1 MVKAIRI
8 TETGKA
14 NVMKFVDVEIK
25 SLAPNEVLI
34 KNKAIGLNYID
45 VYHRSGTYPLPLPT
59 GIGLEAAGVIE
70 DVGSAVT
77 EFKVGDRVAHAAA
90 PPGAYSEKQVYPQ
103 EKLVKIPDYISDEI
117 ASVIMLKGI
126 TSEYLIHRAY
136 KVKKDQFI
144 LYHAA
149 AGGVGQV
156 LCQWAKSLGCKVI
169 GTVGSEEKI
178 KIAKENGC
186 DFVINYSK
194 ESFSQKVREIT
205 NGKMLDV
212 VYDGVGAKTFEES
225 IECLAIRGTMV
236 SFGNA
241 SGLVEKVDPKKHIAP
256 KGLFFTRPSI
266 AHYTVTREELVNS
279 ANTVFDAIRTNKFKV
294 KIFKKF
300 ALKDAVKAHEEL
312 EARKLTGPAILVP

>member
-8 TETGKA
+8 TETGNA

-25 SLAPNEVLI
+25 KLAPNEVLI

-45 VYHRSGTYPLPLPT
+45 VYHRSGTYPLPLPN

-70 DVGSAVT
+70 EIGSDIK

-90 PPGAYSEKQVYPQ
+90 PPGSYSEKQVYPQ

-117 ASVIMLKGI
+117 ASCIMLKGI
-126 TSEYLIHRAY
+126 TSEYLLHRAY

-169 GTVGSEEKI
+169 GTVGSEEKVA
-178 KIAKENGC
+178 IAKENGC

-194 ESFSQKVREIT
+194 ESFSQKVKEIT

-256 KGLFFTRPSI
+256 KGLYFTRPSI

-279 ANTVFDAIRTNKFKV
+279 ARTVFEAIKTNKFK
-294 KIFKKF
+294 INLFKKF
-300 ALKDAVKAHEEL
+300 ALKDAVTAHEEL
-312 EARKLTGPAILVP
+312 EARKLLGPAILVP

>member
-1 MVKAIRI
+1 MVKAIVI
-8 TETGKA
+8 KEFGKA
-14 NVMKFVDVEIK
+14 NVMNLEETNLPKLK
-25 SLAPNEVLI
+25 NNEVLI
-34 KNKAIGLNYID
+34 KNLSIGLNFID
-45 VYHRSGTYPLPLPT
+45 VYHRSGVYPLPLPT
-59 GIGLEAAGVIE
+59 GLGLEAAGVIE
-70 DVGSAVT
+70 DIGSDVK

-90 PPGAYSEKQVYPQ
+90 PPGSYSEKQVYPQ
-103 EKLVKIPDYISDEI
+103 EKLIKIPDYISNEI
-117 ASVIMLKGI
+117 ASCIMLKGI
-126 TSEYLIHRAY
+126 TSEYLLFRAY
-136 KVKKDQFI
+136 KVKKNQFI
-144 LYHAA
+144 LFHAA

-194 ESFSQKVREIT
+194 ESFSKQVKEIT

-241 SGLVEKVDPKKHIAP
+241 SGIVEKIDPKKHIAP

-266 AHYTVTREELVNS
+266 AHYTVTREELANS
-279 ANTVFDAIRTNKFKV
+279 AKTVFEAIKNNQFKI

-300 ALKDAVKAHEEL
+300 SLKEVVKAHEEL
-312 EARKLTGPAILVP
+312 EDRKLQGPSIIVP

>member
-8 TETGKA
+8 TETGNA
-14 NVMKFVDVEIK
+14 NVMKFVDIELK
-25 SLAPNEVLI
+25 KLAPNEVLI

-45 VYHRSGTYPLPLPT
+45 VYHRSGTYPLPLPN

-70 DVGSAVT
+70 EIGSDVK

-90 PPGAYSEKQVYPQ
+90 PPGSYSEKQVYPQ
-103 EKLVKIPDYISDEI
+103 EKLVKIPDYISDEV
-117 ASVIMLKGI
+117 ASCIMLKGI
-126 TSEYLIHRAY
+126 TSEYLLHRAY
-136 KVKKDQFI
+136 AVKKGEFI
-144 LYHAA
+144 LFHAA

-169 GTVGSEEKI
+169 GTVGSDEKVA
-178 KIAKENGC
+178 IAKENGC

-194 ESFSQKVREIT
+194 ESFSQKVKDIT
-205 NGKMLDV
+205 EGKMLKV

-225 IECLAIRGTMV
+225 LDCLAIRGTMV

-241 SGLVEKVDPKKHIAP
+241 SGLVANVDPKKHIAP
-256 KGLFFTRPSI
+256 KGLYFTRPSI

-279 ANTVFDAIRTNKFKV
+279 ANAVFEAIKTNKFKV

-300 ALKDAVKAHEEL
+300 ALKDAVTAHEEL
-312 EARKLTGPAILVP
+312 EARKLTGPGILVP

>member
-8 TETGKA
+8 TETGNA
-14 NVMKFVDVEIK
+14 NVMKFVDIELK
-25 SLAPNEVLI
+25 KLAPNEVLI

-45 VYHRSGTYPLPLPT
+45 VYHRSGTYPLPLPN

-70 DVGSAVT
+70 EIGSDVK

-90 PPGAYSEKQVYPQ
+90 PPGSYSEKQVYPQ
-103 EKLVKIPDYISDEI
+103 EKLVKIPDYISDEV
-117 ASVIMLKGI
+117 ASCIMLKGI
-126 TSEYLIHRAY
+126 TSEYLLHRAY
-136 KVKKDQFI
+136 AVKKGEFI
-144 LYHAA
+144 LFHAA

-169 GTVGSEEKI
+169 GTVGSDEKVA
-178 KIAKENGC
+178 IARENGC

-194 ESFSQKVREIT
+194 ESFSQKVKEIT
-205 NGKMLDV
+205 EGKMLKV

-225 IECLAIRGTMV
+225 LDCLAIRGTMV

-241 SGLVEKVDPKKHIAP
+241 SGLIDNVDPKKHIAP
-256 KGLFFTRPSI
+256 KGLYFTRPSI
-266 AHYTVTREELVNS
+266 AHYTVAREELVNS
-279 ANTVFDAIRTNKFKV
+279 ANSVFEAIKTGKFKV

-300 ALKDAVKAHEEL
+300 ALKDAVTAHEEL

>member
-8 TETGKA
+8 TEAGKA
-14 NVMKFVDVEIK
+14 NVMKFVDVELK
-25 SLAPNEVLI
+25 KLAPNEVLI
-34 KNKAIGLNYID
+34 QNKAIGLNYID

-70 DVGSAVT
+70 EIGSDVK

-90 PPGAYSEKQVYPQ
+90 PPGSYSEKQVYPQ

-117 ASVIMLKGI
+117 ASCIMLKGI
-126 TSEYLIHRAY
+126 TSEYLLHRAY
-136 KVKKDQFI
+136 AVKKGEFI
-144 LYHAA
+144 LFHAA

-169 GTVGSEEKI
+169 GTVGSDEKVA
-178 KIAKENGC
+178 IAKENGC

-194 ESFSQKVREIT
+194 ESFSQKVKEIT
-205 NGKMLDV
+205 DGKMLKV

-225 IECLAIRGTMV
+225 LDCLAIRGTMV

-241 SGLVEKVDPKKHIAP
+241 SGLIDKVDPKKHIAP

-279 ANTVFDAIRTNKFKV
+279 ANTVFEAIKTGKFKV

-300 ALKDAVKAHEEL
+300 TLKDAVTAHEEL

>member
-1 MVKAIRI
+1 MVKAIKI
-8 TETGKA
+8 TETGNA
-14 NVMKFVDVEIK
+14 NVMKFVDVELK
-25 SLAPNEVLI
+25 KLAPNEVLI
-34 KNKAIGLNYID
+34 RNKAVGLNYID
-45 VYHRSGTYPLPLPT
+45 VYHRAGTYPLPLPT

-70 DVGSAVT
+70 EVGSDVK

-90 PPGAYSEKQVYPQ
+90 PPGSYSEKQVYPQ

-117 ASVIMLKGI
+117 ASCIMLKGI
-126 TSEYLIHRAY
+126 TSEYLLHRAY

-169 GTVGSEEKI
+169 GTVGSEDKV

-194 ESFSQKVREIT
+194 ESFSQKVKEIT

-279 ANTVFDAIRTNKFKV
+279 ANTVFDAIKTGKFKV

-312 EARKLTGPAILVP
+312 EARKLTGPSILVP

>member
-8 TETGKA
+8 TETGNA
-14 NVMKFVDVEIK
+14 NVMKFVDVELK
-25 SLAPNEVLI
+25 KLAPNEVLI
-34 KNKAIGLNYID
+34 RNKAIGLNYID
-45 VYHRSGTYPLPLPT
+45 VYHRAGTYPLPLPT

-70 DVGSAVT
+70 EVGSDVK

-90 PPGAYSEKQVYPQ
+90 PPGSYSEKQVYPQ

-117 ASVIMLKGI
+117 ASCIMLKGI
-126 TSEYLIHRAY
+126 TSEYLLHRAY

-169 GTVGSEEKI
+169 GTVGSEDKV

-194 ESFSQKVREIT
+194 ESFSQKVKEIT

-279 ANTVFDAIRTNKFKV
+279 ANTVFDAIKTGKFKV

-300 ALKDAVKAHEEL
+300 SLKDAVTAHEEL
-312 EARKLTGPAILVP
+312 EARKLTGPSILVP

>member
-1 MVKAIRI
+1 M
-8 TETGKA
+8 
-14 NVMKFVDVEIK
+14 IK
-25 SLAPNEVLI
+25 SINSNGRYITVSGGSPSSTYYQNGMPMAGMTRYYNNNLEVYDGSGWVQ
-34 KNKAIGLNYID
+34 IGNSYATVGLTSEAEEILD
-45 VYHRSGTYPLPLPT
+45 WAREKRREEEAMLPLPS
-59 GIGLEAAGVIE
+59 
-70 DVGSAVT
+70 DHPAV
-77 EFKVGDRVAHAAA
+77 
-90 PPGAYSEKQVYPQ
+90 
-103 EKLVKIPDYISDEI
+103 
-117 ASVIMLKGI
+117 
-126 TSEYLIHRAY
+126 
-136 KVKKDQFI
+136 
-144 LYHAA
+144 
-149 AGGVGQV
+149 
-156 LCQWAKSLGCKVI
+156 
-169 GTVGSEEKI
+169 

-194 ESFSQKVREIT
+194 ESFSQKVKEIT

-266 AHYTVTREELVNS
+266 AHYTVTRDELVNS
-279 ANTVFDAIRTNKFKV
+279 ANTVFEAIRTNKFKV

-300 ALKDAVKAHEEL
+300 ALKDAVTAHEEL

>member
-8 TETGKA
+8 TETGNA
-14 NVMKFVDVEIK
+14 NVMKFVDVELK
-25 SLAPNEVLI
+25 KLAPNEVLI

-45 VYHRSGTYPLPLPT
+45 VYHRSGTYPLPLPN

-70 DVGSAVT
+70 EIGSDVK

-90 PPGAYSEKQVYPQ
+90 PPGSYSEKQVYPQ

-117 ASVIMLKGI
+117 ASCIMLKGI
-126 TSEYLIHRAY
+126 TSEYLLHRAY
-136 KVKKDQFI
+136 AVKKGEFI

-169 GTVGSEEKI
+169 GTVGSDEKVA
-178 KIAKENGC
+178 IAKENGC

-194 ESFSQKVREIT
+194 ESFSEKVKEIT
-205 NGKMLDV
+205 EGKMLKV

-225 IECLAIRGTMV
+225 LDCLAIRGTMV

-241 SGLVEKVDPKKHIAP
+241 SGLVDNVDPKKHIAP
-256 KGLFFTRPSI
+256 KGLYFTRPSI

-279 ANTVFDAIRTNKFKV
+279 ANVVFEAIKTNKFKV

-300 ALKDAVKAHEEL
+300 ALKDAVSAHEEL
-312 EARKLTGPAILVP
+312 EGRKLKGPAILVP

>member
-14 NVMKFVDVEIK
+14 NVMKFVDVELK
-25 SLAPNEVLI
+25 KLAPNEVLI
-34 KNKAIGLNYID
+34 QNKAIGLNYID

-70 DVGSAVT
+70 EIGSDVK

-90 PPGAYSEKQVYPQ
+90 PPGSYSEKQVYPQ

-117 ASVIMLKGI
+117 ASCIMLKGI
-126 TSEYLIHRAY
+126 TSEYLLHRAY
-136 KVKKDQFI
+136 AVKKGEFI
-144 LYHAA
+144 LFHAA

-169 GTVGSEEKI
+169 GTVGSDEKVA
-178 KIAKENGC
+178 IAKENGC

-194 ESFSQKVREIT
+194 ESFSQKVKEIT
-205 NGKMLDV
+205 DGKMLKV

-225 IECLAIRGTMV
+225 LDCLAIRGTMV

-241 SGLVEKVDPKKHIAP
+241 SGLIDKVDPKKHIAP
-256 KGLFFTRPSI
+256 KGLYFTRPSI

-279 ANTVFDAIRTNKFKV
+279 ANTVFEAIKTGKFKV

-300 ALKDAVKAHEEL
+300 ALKDAVTAHVEL

>member
-8 TETGKA
+8 TETGSA
-14 NVMKFVDVEIK
+14 NVMKFVDVELK
-25 SLAPNEVLI
+25 KLAPNEVLI

-45 VYHRSGTYPLPLPT
+45 VYHRSGTYPLPLPN

-70 DVGSAVT
+70 EIGSDVK

-90 PPGAYSEKQVYPQ
+90 PPGSYSEKQVYPQ
-103 EKLVKIPDYISDEI
+103 EKLVKIPDYISGEI
-117 ASVIMLKGI
+117 ASCVMLKGI
-126 TSEYLIHRAY
+126 TSEYLLHRAY

-169 GTVGSEEKI
+169 GTVGSEEKVA
-178 KIAKENGC
+178 IAKENGC

-194 ESFSQKVREIT
+194 ESFSQKVKEIT

-241 SGLVEKVDPKKHIAP
+241 SGLVDKVDPKKHIAP
-256 KGLFFTRPSI
+256 KGLYFTRPSI
-266 AHYTVTREELVNS
+266 AHYTVTREELANS
-279 ANTVFDAIRTNKFKV
+279 ANTVFEAIKTNKFKI

-300 ALKDAVKAHEEL
+300 ALKDAVIAHEEL
-312 EARKLTGPAILVP
+312 EARKLLGPAILVP

>member
-1 MVKAIRI
+1 MVKAIKI

-14 NVMKFVDVEIK
+14 NVMKFVDIELK
-25 SLAPNEVLI
+25 KLAPNEVLI

-70 DVGSAVT
+70 ETGSDVK

-90 PPGAYSEKQVYPQ
+90 PPGSYSEKQVYPQ

-117 ASVIMLKGI
+117 ASCIMLKGI
-126 TSEYLIHRAY
+126 TSEYLLHRAY
-136 KVKKDQFI
+136 AVKKGEFI
-144 LYHAA
+144 LFHAA

-169 GTVGSEEKI
+169 GTVGSDEKVA
-178 KIAKENGC
+178 IAKENGC

-194 ESFSQKVREIT
+194 ESFSQKVKEIT
-205 NGKMLDV
+205 DGKMLKV

-225 IECLAIRGTMV
+225 LDCLAIRGTMV

-241 SGLVEKVDPKKHIAP
+241 SGLIDKVDPKKHIAP
-256 KGLFFTRPSI
+256 KGLYFTRPSI

-279 ANTVFDAIRTNKFKV
+279 ANKVFEAIKTGKFKV

>member
-8 TETGKA
+8 TETGNA
-14 NVMKFVDVEIK
+14 NVMKFVDVELK
-25 SLAPNEVLI
+25 KLAPNEVLI

-45 VYHRSGTYPLPLPT
+45 VYHRSGTYPLPLPN

-70 DVGSAVT
+70 EIGSDVK

-90 PPGAYSEKQVYPQ
+90 PPGSYSEKQVYPQ
-103 EKLVKIPDYISDEI
+103 EKLVKIPDYISDEV
-117 ASVIMLKGI
+117 ASCIMLKGI
-126 TSEYLIHRAY
+126 TSEYLLHRAY
-136 KVKKDQFI
+136 AVKKGEFI
-144 LYHAA
+144 LFHAA

-169 GTVGSEEKI
+169 GTVGSDEKVA
-178 KIAKENGC
+178 IARENGC

-194 ESFSQKVREIT
+194 ESFSQKVKEIT
-205 NGKMLDV
+205 ESKMLKV

-225 IECLAIRGTMV
+225 LDCLAIRGTMV

-241 SGLVEKVDPKKHIAP
+241 SGLIDNVDPKKHIAP
-256 KGLFFTRPSI
+256 KGLYFTRPSI

-279 ANTVFDAIRTNKFKV
+279 ANTVFEAIKTGKFKI

-300 ALKDAVKAHEEL
+300 ALKDAVTAHEEL

>member
-1 MVKAIRI
+1 MVKAIKI
-8 TETGKA
+8 TETGKP

-25 SLAPNEVLI
+25 KLAPNEVLI

-45 VYHRSGTYPLPLPT
+45 TYHRAGIYPLPLPT
-59 GIGLEAAGVIE
+59 GLGLEAAGVIE
-70 DVGSAVT
+70 DVGSDVK

-90 PPGAYSEKQVYPQ
+90 PPGSYSEKQVYPQ

-117 ASVIMLKGI
+117 ASCVMLKGI
-126 TSEYLIHRAY
+126 TAEYLLHRAY

-144 LYHAA
+144 LYQAA
-149 AGGVGQV
+149 AGGLGQV
-156 LCQWAKSLGCKVI
+156 FCQWAKSLGCKVI

-186 DFVINYSK
+186 DFVINYSN
-194 ESFSQKVREIT
+194 ESFSQKVKEIT

-256 KGLFFTRPSI
+256 KGLYFTRPSI

-279 ANTVFDAIRTNKFKV
+279 ARTVFEAIKTNKFK
-294 KIFKKF
+294 INLFKKF
-300 ALKDAVKAHEEL
+300 ALKDAVTAHEEL
-312 EARKLTGPAILVP
+312 EARKLLGPAILVP

>member
-1 MVKAIRI
+1 MVKAIKI
-8 TETGKA
+8 TETGNA
-14 NVMKFVDVEIK
+14 NVMKFVDVELK
-25 SLAPNEVLI
+25 KLAPNEVLI
-34 KNKAIGLNYID
+34 RNKAIGLNYID
-45 VYHRSGTYPLPLPT
+45 VYHRAGTYPLPLPT

-70 DVGSAVT
+70 EIGSDVK

-90 PPGAYSEKQVYPQ
+90 PPGSYSEKQVYPQ

-117 ASVIMLKGI
+117 ASCIMLKGI
-126 TSEYLIHRAY
+126 TSEYLLHRAY

-169 GTVGSEEKI
+169 GTVGSEDKV

-186 DFVINYSK
+186 DYVINYSK
-194 ESFSQKVREIT
+194 ESFSQKVKEIT

-279 ANTVFDAIRTNKFKV
+279 ANTVFEAIKTGKFKV

-300 ALKDAVKAHEEL
+300 ALKDAVLAHEEL
-312 EARKLTGPAILVP
+312 EARKLTGPSILVP

>member
-8 TETGKA
+8 TEPGKA
-14 NVMKFVDVEIK
+14 NVMKFVDVELK
-25 SLAPNEVLI
+25 KLAPNEVLI

-45 VYHRSGTYPLPLPT
+45 VYHRSGTYPLPLPN

-70 DVGSAVT
+70 EIGSDVK
-77 EFKVGDRVAHAAA
+77 EFKIGDRVAHAAA
-90 PPGAYSEKQVYPQ
+90 PPGSYSEKQVYPQ

-117 ASVIMLKGI
+117 ASCIMLKGI
-126 TSEYLIHRAY
+126 TSEYLLHRVY
-136 KVKKDQFI
+136 KIKKDQFI

-169 GTVGSEEKI
+169 GTVGSEEKVA
-178 KIAKENGC
+178 IAKENGC

-194 ESFSQKVREIT
+194 ESFSQKVKEIT

-256 KGLFFTRPSI
+256 KGLYFTRPSI

-279 ANTVFDAIRTNKFKV
+279 ARTVFEAIKTNKFK
-294 KIFKKF
+294 INLFKKF
-300 ALKDAVKAHEEL
+300 ALKDAVTAHEEL
-312 EARKLTGPAILVP
+312 EARKLLGPAILVP

>member
-8 TETGKA
+8 TETGSA
-14 NVMKFVDVEIK
+14 NVMKFVDVELK
-25 SLAPNEVLI
+25 KLAPNEVLI

-70 DVGSAVT
+70 EIGSDVK

-90 PPGAYSEKQVYPQ
+90 PPGSYSEKQVYPQ

-117 ASVIMLKGI
+117 ASCIMLKGI
-126 TSEYLIHRAY
+126 TSEYLLHRAY

-169 GTVGSEEKI
+169 GTVGSEEKVA
-178 KIAKENGC
+178 IAKENGC

-194 ESFSQKVREIT
+194 ESFLQKVKEIT

-256 KGLFFTRPSI
+256 KGLYFTRPSI

-279 ANTVFDAIRTNKFKV
+279 ARTVFEAIKTNKFK
-294 KIFKKF
+294 INLFKKF
-300 ALKDAVKAHEEL
+300 ALKDAVTAHEEL
-312 EARKLTGPAILVP
+312 EARKLLGPAILVP

>member
-1 MVKAIRI
+1 
-8 TETGKA
+8 
-14 NVMKFVDVEIK
+14 
-25 SLAPNEVLI
+25 
-34 KNKAIGLNYID
+34 
-45 VYHRSGTYPLPLPT
+45 
-59 GIGLEAAGVIE
+59 
-70 DVGSAVT
+70 
-77 EFKVGDRVAHAAA
+77 
-90 PPGAYSEKQVYPQ
+90 
-103 EKLVKIPDYISDEI
+103 
-117 ASVIMLKGI
+117 MLKGI
-126 TSEYLIHRAY
+126 TSEYLLHRAY

-169 GTVGSEEKI
+169 GTVGSEEKVA
-178 KIAKENGC
+178 IAKENGC

-194 ESFSQKVREIT
+194 ESFSQKVKEIT

-241 SGLVEKVDPKKHIAP
+241 SGLVDKVDPKKHIAP
-256 KGLFFTRPSI
+256 KGLYFTRPSI

-279 ANTVFDAIRTNKFKV
+279 ANTVFEAIKTNKFKI

-300 ALKDAVKAHEEL
+300 ALKDAVLAHEEL

>member
-14 NVMKFVDVEIK
+14 NVMKFVDVELK
-25 SLAPNEVLI
+25 KLAPNEVLI
-34 KNKAIGLNYID
+34 QNKAIGLNYID

-70 DVGSAVT
+70 EIGSDVK

-90 PPGAYSEKQVYPQ
+90 PPGSYSEKQVYPQ

-117 ASVIMLKGI
+117 ASCIMLKGI
-126 TSEYLIHRAY
+126 TSEYLLHRAY
-136 KVKKDQFI
+136 AVKKGEFI
-144 LYHAA
+144 LFHAA

-169 GTVGSEEKI
+169 GTVGSDEKVA
-178 KIAKENGC
+178 IAKENGC

-194 ESFSQKVREIT
+194 ESFSQKVKEIT
-205 NGKMLDV
+205 DGKMLKV

-225 IECLAIRGTMV
+225 LDCLAIRGTMV

-241 SGLVEKVDPKKHIAP
+241 SGLIDKVDPKKHIAP
-256 KGLFFTRPSI
+256 KGLYFTRPSI

-279 ANTVFDAIRTNKFKV
+279 ANTVFEAIKTGKFKV

-300 ALKDAVKAHEEL
+300 ALKDAVTAHEEL
-312 EARKLTGPAILVP
+312 EARKSSGPMILIP

>member
-8 TETGKA
+8 TETGKP
-14 NVMKFVDVEIK
+14 NVMKFVDVDLK
-25 SLAPNEVLI
+25 KLAPNEVLI
-34 KNKAIGLNYID
+34 KNKAVGLNYID
-45 VYHRSGTYPLPLPT
+45 VYHRSGTYPLPLPN

-70 DVGSAVT
+70 EIGSDVK
-77 EFKVGDRVAHAAA
+77 EFRIGDRVAHAAT
-90 PPGAYSEKQVYPQ
+90 PPGSYSEKQVYPQ
-103 EKLVKIPDYISDEI
+103 EKIVKIPDYISDEI
-117 ASVIMLKGI
+117 ASCIMLKGI

-136 KVKKDQFI
+136 AVKKGEFI
-144 LYHAA
+144 LFHAA

-169 GTVGSEEKI
+169 GTVGSDEKI
-178 KIAKENGC
+178 AIAKENGC

-194 ESFSQKVREIT
+194 ESFSQKVKEIT
-205 NGKMLDV
+205 EGKMLKV

-225 IECLAIRGTMV
+225 LDCLAIRGTMV

-241 SGLVEKVDPKKHIAP
+241 SGLIDKVDPKKHIAP
-256 KGLFFTRPSI
+256 KGLYFTRPSI

-279 ANTVFDAIRTNKFKV
+279 ANTVFEAIKTNKFKI

-300 ALKDAVKAHEEL
+300 ALKDAVTAHEEL

>member
-8 TETGKA
+8 TETGNA
-14 NVMKFVDVEIK
+14 NVMKFVDVELK
-25 SLAPNEVLI
+25 KLAPNEVLI

-70 DVGSAVT
+70 EIGSDVK

-90 PPGAYSEKQVYPQ
+90 PPGSYSEKQVYPQ

-117 ASVIMLKGI
+117 ASCIMLKGI
-126 TSEYLIHRAY
+126 TSEYLLHRAY

-169 GTVGSEEKI
+169 GTVGSEEKVA
-178 KIAKENGC
+178 IAKENGC

-194 ESFSQKVREIT
+194 ESFSQKVKEIT

-256 KGLFFTRPSI
+256 KGLYFTRPSI

-279 ANTVFDAIRTNKFKV
+279 ARTVFEAIKTNKFK
-294 KIFKKF
+294 INLFKKF
-300 ALKDAVKAHEEL
+300 ALKDAVTAHEEL
-312 EARKLTGPAILVP
+312 EARKLLGPAILVP

>member
-14 NVMKFVDVEIK
+14 NVMKFVDVELK
-25 SLAPNEVLI
+25 KLAPNEVLI
-34 KNKAIGLNYID
+34 QNKAIGLNYID

-70 DVGSAVT
+70 EIGSDVK
-77 EFKVGDRVAHAAA
+77 EFKIGDRVAHAAA
-90 PPGAYSEKQVYPQ
+90 PPGSYSEKQVYPQ

-117 ASVIMLKGI
+117 ASCIMLKGI
-126 TSEYLIHRAY
+126 TSEYLLHRAY
-136 KVKKDQFI
+136 AVKKGEFI
-144 LYHAA
+144 LFHAA

-169 GTVGSEEKI
+169 GTVGSDEKVA
-178 KIAKENGC
+178 IAKENGC

-194 ESFSQKVREIT
+194 ESFSQKVKEIT
-205 NGKMLDV
+205 DGKMLKV

-225 IECLAIRGTMV
+225 LDCLAIRGTMV

-241 SGLVEKVDPKKHIAP
+241 SGLIDKVDPKKHIAP
-256 KGLFFTRPSI
+256 KGLYFTRPSI

-279 ANTVFDAIRTNKFKV
+279 ANTVFEAIKAGKFKV

-300 ALKDAVKAHEEL
+300 ALKDAATAHEEL

>member
-1 MVKAIRI
+1 MFKAIRI

-14 NVMKFVDVEIK
+14 NVMKFVDVELK
-25 SLAPNEVLI
+25 KLAPNEVLI

-45 VYHRSGTYPLPLPT
+45 IYHRSGTYPLPLPN

-70 DVGSAVT
+70 EIGSDVK

-90 PPGAYSEKQVYPQ
+90 PPGSYSEKQVYPQ

-117 ASVIMLKGI
+117 ASCIMLKGI
-126 TSEYLIHRAY
+126 TSEYLLHRAY
-136 KVKKDQFI
+136 AVKKGEFI
-144 LYHAA
+144 LFHAA

-169 GTVGSEEKI
+169 GTVGSDEKVA
-178 KIAKENGC
+178 IAKENGC

-194 ESFSQKVREIT
+194 ESFSQKVKEIT
-205 NGKMLDV
+205 DGKMLKV

-225 IECLAIRGTMV
+225 LDCLAIRGTMV

-241 SGLVEKVDPKKHIAP
+241 SGLIDKVDPKKHIAP
-256 KGLFFTRPSI
+256 KGLYFTRPSI

-279 ANTVFDAIRTNKFKV
+279 ANTVFEAIKTGKFKV

-300 ALKDAVKAHEEL
+300 ALKDAVTAHEEL

>member
-14 NVMKFVDVEIK
+14 NVMKFVDVELK
-25 SLAPNEVLI
+25 KLAPNEVLI

-45 VYHRSGTYPLPLPT
+45 IYHRSGTYPLPLPN

-70 DVGSAVT
+70 EIGSDVK

-90 PPGAYSEKQVYPQ
+90 PPGSYSEKQVYPQ

-117 ASVIMLKGI
+117 ASCIMLKGI
-126 TSEYLIHRAY
+126 TSEYLLHRAY
-136 KVKKDQFI
+136 AVKKGEFI
-144 LYHAA
+144 LFHAA

-169 GTVGSEEKI
+169 GTVGSDEKVA
-178 KIAKENGC
+178 IAKENGC

-194 ESFSQKVREIT
+194 ESFSQKVKEIT
-205 NGKMLDV
+205 DGKMLKV

-225 IECLAIRGTMV
+225 LDCLAIRGTMV

-241 SGLVEKVDPKKHIAP
+241 SGLIDNVDPKKHIAP
-256 KGLFFTRPSI
+256 KGLYFTRPSI
-266 AHYTVTREELVNS
+266 AHYTFTREELVNS
-279 ANTVFDAIRTNKFKV
+279 ANTVFEAIKTGKFKV

-300 ALKDAVKAHEEL
+300 ALKDAVTAHEEL

>member
-8 TETGKA
+8 TETGNA
-14 NVMKFVDVEIK
+14 NVMKFVDVELK
-25 SLAPNEVLI
+25 KLAPNEVLI

-70 DVGSAVT
+70 EIGSDVK

-90 PPGAYSEKQVYPQ
+90 PPGSYSEKQVYPQ

-117 ASVIMLKGI
+117 ASCIMLKGI
-126 TSEYLIHRAY
+126 TSEYLLHRAY

-169 GTVGSEEKI
+169 GTVGSEEKVA
-178 KIAKENGC
+178 IAKEYGC

-194 ESFSQKVREIT
+194 ESFSQKVKEIT

-256 KGLFFTRPSI
+256 KGLYFTRPSI

-279 ANTVFDAIRTNKFKV
+279 ARTVFEAIKTNKFK
-294 KIFKKF
+294 INLFKKF
-300 ALKDAVKAHEEL
+300 ALKDAVTAHEEL
-312 EARKLTGPAILVP
+312 EARKLLGPAILVP

>member
-8 TETGKA
+8 TETGNA
-14 NVMKFVDVEIK
+14 NVMKFVDVELK
-25 SLAPNEVLI
+25 KLAPNEVLI

-45 VYHRSGTYPLPLPT
+45 VYHRSGTYPLPLPN

-70 DVGSAVT
+70 EIGSDVK

-90 PPGAYSEKQVYPQ
+90 PPGSYSEKQVYPQ

-117 ASVIMLKGI
+117 ASCIMLKGI
-126 TSEYLIHRAY
+126 TSEYLLHRAY
-136 KVKKDQFI
+136 AVKKGEFI

-169 GTVGSEEKI
+169 GTVGSDEKVA
-178 KIAKENGC
+178 IAKENGC

-194 ESFSQKVREIT
+194 ESFSHKVKEIT
-205 NGKMLDV
+205 DGKMLKV

-225 IECLAIRGTMV
+225 LDCLAIRGTMV

-241 SGLVEKVDPKKHIAP
+241 SGLVDNVDPKKHIAP
-256 KGLFFTRPSI
+256 KGLYFTRPSI

-279 ANTVFDAIRTNKFKV
+279 ANAVFEAIKTNKFKV

-300 ALKDAVKAHEEL
+300 ALKDAVSAHEEL
-312 EARKLTGPAILVP
+312 EGRKLKGPAILVP

>member
-1 MVKAIRI
+1 
-8 TETGKA
+8 
-14 NVMKFVDVEIK
+14 MKFVDVELK
-25 SLAPNEVLI
+25 KLAPNEVLI

-45 VYHRSGTYPLPLPT
+45 VYHRSGTYPLPLPN

-70 DVGSAVT
+70 GIGSDVK

-90 PPGAYSEKQVYPQ
+90 PPGSYSEKQVYPQ

-117 ASVIMLKGI
+117 ASCIMLKGI
-126 TSEYLIHRAY
+126 TSEYLLHRAY
-136 KVKKDQFI
+136 AVKKGEFI

-156 LCQWAKSLGCKVI
+156 LCQWAKSLRCKVS
-169 GTVGSEEKI
+169 GTFGSDEKVA
-178 KIAKENGC
+178 IAKEKGC

-194 ESFSQKVREIT
+194 ESFSQKVKEIT
-205 NGKMLDV
+205 EGKMLKV

-225 IECLAIRGTMV
+225 LDCLAIRGTMV

-241 SGLVEKVDPKKHIAP
+241 SGLVNNVDPKKHIAP
-256 KGLFFTRPSI
+256 KGLYFTRPSI
-266 AHYTVTREELVNS
+266 AHYTITREELVNS
-279 ANTVFDAIRTNKFKV
+279 ANTVFEAIKTNKFKV

-300 ALKDAVKAHEEL
+300 ALKDAVTAHEEL

>member
-8 TETGKA
+8 TETGNA
-14 NVMKFVDVEIK
+14 SVMRFVDVELK
-25 SLAPNEVLI
+25 KLAPNEVLI

-70 DVGSAVT
+70 EIGSDVK

-90 PPGAYSEKQVYPQ
+90 PPGSYSEKQIYPQ

-117 ASVIMLKGI
+117 ASCIMLKGI
-126 TSEYLIHRAY
+126 TSEYLLHRAY

-169 GTVGSEEKI
+169 GTVGSEEKVA
-178 KIAKENGC
+178 IAKENGC

-194 ESFSQKVREIT
+194 ESFSKKVKEIT

-279 ANTVFDAIRTNKFKV
+279 ARTVFEAIKTNKFK
-294 KIFKKF
+294 INLFKKF
-300 ALKDAVKAHEEL
+300 ALKDAVIAHEEL
-312 EARKLTGPAILVP
+312 EARKLLGPAILVP

>member
-8 TETGKA
+8 TETGKP
-14 NVMKFVDVEIK
+14 NVMKFVDVDLK
-25 SLAPNEVLI
+25 KLAPNEVLI
-34 KNKAIGLNYID
+34 KNKAVGLNYID
-45 VYHRSGTYPLPLPT
+45 VYHRSGTYPLPLPN

-70 DVGSAVT
+70 EIGSDVK
-77 EFKVGDRVAHAAA
+77 EFRIGDRVAHAAA
-90 PPGAYSEKQVYPQ
+90 PPGSYSEKQVYPK
-103 EKLVKIPDYISDEI
+103 EKIVKIPDYISDEI
-117 ASVIMLKGI
+117 ASCIMLKGI

-136 KVKKDQFI
+136 AVKKGEFI
-144 LYHAA
+144 LFHAA

-169 GTVGSEEKI
+169 GTVGSDEKI
-178 KIAKENGC
+178 AIAKENGC

-194 ESFSQKVREIT
+194 ESFSQKVKEIT
-205 NGKMLDV
+205 EGKMLKV

-225 IECLAIRGTMV
+225 LDCLAIRGTMV

-241 SGLVEKVDPKKHIAP
+241 SGLIDKVDPKKHIAP
-256 KGLFFTRPSI
+256 KGLYFTRPSI

-279 ANTVFDAIRTNKFKV
+279 ANTVFEAIKTNKFKI

-300 ALKDAVKAHEEL
+300 ALKDAVTAHEEL

>member
-1 MVKAIRI
+1 MVKAIKI
-8 TETGKA
+8 TETGNA
-14 NVMKFVDVEIK
+14 NVMKFVDVELK
-25 SLAPNEVLI
+25 KLAPNEVLI
-34 KNKAIGLNYID
+34 RNKAIGLNYID
-45 VYHRSGTYPLPLPT
+45 VYHRAGTYPLPLPT

-70 DVGSAVT
+70 EVGSDVK

-90 PPGAYSEKQVYPQ
+90 PPGSYSEKQVYPQ

-117 ASVIMLKGI
+117 ASCIMLKGI
-126 TSEYLIHRAY
+126 TSEYLLHLAY

-169 GTVGSEEKI
+169 GTVGSEDKV

-194 ESFSQKVREIT
+194 ESFSQKVKEIT

-279 ANTVFDAIRTNKFKV
+279 ANTVFDAIKTGKFKV

-300 ALKDAVKAHEEL
+300 ALKDAGLAHEEL

>member
-8 TETGKA
+8 TETGKP
-14 NVMKFVDVEIK
+14 NVMKFVDVDLK
-25 SLAPNEVLI
+25 KLAPNEVLI
-34 KNKAIGLNYID
+34 KNKAVGLNYID
-45 VYHRSGTYPLPLPT
+45 VYHRSGTYPLPLPN

-70 DVGSAVT
+70 EIGSDVK
-77 EFKVGDRVAHAAA
+77 EFKIGDRVAHAAA
-90 PPGAYSEKQVYPQ
+90 PPGSYSEKQVYPQ
-103 EKLVKIPDYISDEI
+103 EKIVKIPDYISDEI
-117 ASVIMLKGI
+117 ASCIMLKGI

-136 KVKKDQFI
+136 AVKKGEFI
-144 LYHAA
+144 LFHAA

-169 GTVGSEEKI
+169 GTVGSDEKI
-178 KIAKENGC
+178 AIAKENGC

-194 ESFSQKVREIT
+194 ESFSQKVKEIT
-205 NGKMLDV
+205 EGKMLKV

-225 IECLAIRGTMV
+225 LDCLAIRGTMV

-241 SGLVEKVDPKKHIAP
+241 SGLIDKVDPKKHIAP
-256 KGLFFTRPSI
+256 KGLYFTRPSI

-279 ANTVFDAIRTNKFKV
+279 ANTVFEAIKTNKFKI

-300 ALKDAVKAHEEL
+300 ALKDAVTAHEEL

>member
-8 TETGKA
+8 TETGNA
-14 NVMKFVDVEIK
+14 NVMRFVDVELK
-25 SLAPNEVLI
+25 KLAPNEVLI
-34 KNKAIGLNYID
+34 RNKAIGLNYID
-45 VYHRSGTYPLPLPT
+45 VYHRAGTYPLPLPT

-70 DVGSAVT
+70 EVGSDVK

-90 PPGAYSEKQVYPQ
+90 PPGSYSEKQVYPQ

-117 ASVIMLKGI
+117 ASCIMLKGI
-126 TSEYLIHRAY
+126 TSEYLLHRAY

-169 GTVGSEEKI
+169 GTVGSEDKV

-194 ESFSQKVREIT
+194 ESFSQKVKEIT

-279 ANTVFDAIRTNKFKV
+279 ANTVFDAIKTGKFKV

-312 EARKLTGPAILVP
+312 EARKLTGPSILVP